1 MKTFKISTIL
11 ITLLLLADITDAAEK
26 IICKKYTG
34 TYKDYMLAISFS
46 QKGKM
51 LIEVEEKEGGGFFST
66 PGSYKV
72 TENRVDFFYKGLSR
86 IFFIGKESITA
97 SPYTFSIDDD
107 YKTEIVLAE
116 DKSYTCK

>member
-11 ITLLLLADITDAAEK
+11 ITLLFFANSIDAAEK

-34 TYKDYMLAISFS
+34 TYKEFSLAISFS
-46 QKGKM
+46 QNGKM
-51 LIEVEEKEGGGFFST
+51 LIEVEEKEGGGYFST

-72 TENRVDFFYKGLSR
+72 RENRVDFFYKGLSR
-86 IFFIGKESITA
+86 IFFIGKDSITA
-97 SPYTFSIDDD
+97 SPYTFSIEDD
-107 YKTEIVLAE
+107 YETEIVLTE